1 MEVSDTPAKESVTDP
16 SSKVQATK
24 VGVEVEKEQQRIEEH
39 ITERGIKRP
48 AQDDAEEDDDDDE
61 NDNDN
66 DDNHDN
72 GNNEANG
79 QENIDTESGE
89 TPKLSKNQL
98 RKLKRR
104 KLWEEKRIEKRI
116 SRKEKRHE
124 KQERK
129 RAEKEKELAAASAEG
144 REPNIANPPKPK
156 PKTSTKV
163 PVAVIIDCQ
172 FEEYM
177 MEKEWVSLSNQ
188 VTRCYSDNKNAPY
201 AVHMSISSY
210 GGHMK
215 NRYETVLQNQHKK
228 WKDVH
233 FVDGDFME
241 AARYAKELMS
251 SPSGGRLVDI
261 LQPTSEDRP
270 DSLTLLQ
277 PTSKKAK
284 KTLPEPEPEAED
296 VDKSIVYLTADSP
309 YTLER
314 LEPNTCYVIGG
325 IIDKNREK
333 GLCYHVARERN
344 VRTAKLPIGEFMEM
358 QSRHILATNHVM
370 EIMLKWLEL
379 GDWGAAFMKVIPQ
392 RKGGKLKDE
401 GENSHNTPGGDG
413 DAPEDDVEDGGA
425 KLEPDAQADGTGSA
439 VVVPDAQM
447 QAQPEQKGDEIA
459 TTTEVEVEGD
469 NSEEGLQKNALD
481 QQRWSAPPVEA
492 EKVETPCN
500 DGIS

>member
-1 MEVSDTPAKESVTDP
+1 MEVSDTPVEESATDQSP
-16 SSKVQATK
+16 TIQA
-24 VGVEVEKEQQRIEEH
+24 VKEQHIEEH

-48 AQDDAEEDDDDDE
+48 AEDDEDDEDADDNEDNTDAE
-61 NDNDN
+61 
-66 DDNHDN
+66 N
-72 GNNEANG
+72 GEP
-79 QENIDTESGE
+79 Q
-89 TPKLSKNQL
+89 KLSKNQL

-104 KLWEEKRIEKRI
+104 KLWEEKRAEKRI
-116 SRKEKRHE
+116 QRKEKRHE

-129 RAEKEKELAAASAEG
+129 RAEREKEIAAASAEG
-144 REPNIANPPKPK
+144 REPNIPNPPKPK
-156 PKTSTKV
+156 LRTSTKV

-177 MEKEWVSLSNQ
+177 MEKEWISLSNQ
-188 VTRCYSDNKNAPY
+188 VTRCYSDNRNADY
-201 AVHMSISSY
+201 SVHMSISSY

-228 WKDVH
+228 WKDVR

-251 SPSGGRLVDI
+251 SPAGGKLIDI
-261 LQPTSEDRP
+261 LQPTSPHRP

-284 KTLPEPEPEAED
+284 KTLPEPEPEADD
-296 VDKSIVYLTADSP
+296 VNKSIVYLTADSP

-333 GLCYHVARERN
+333 GLCYHIARERN

-392 RKGGKLKDE
+392 RKGGKLKDD
-401 GENSHNTPGGDG
+401 GENNNNN
-413 DAPEDDVEDGGA
+413 AP
-425 KLEPDAQADGTGSA
+425 S
-439 VVVPDAQM
+439 
-447 QAQPEQKGDEIA
+447 GDEQLQTQAKQQEENIPIEAEAGQDA
-459 TTTEVEVEGD
+459 TADEVEGD

-481 QQRWSAPPVEA
+481 QPRWSAPPAEA

-500 DGIS
+500 DAVS

>member
-1 MEVSDTPAKESVTDP
+1 MEVSDPPVDESVRDQ
-16 SSKVQATK
+16 SSDIQTVKN
-24 VGVEVEKEQQRIEEH
+24 EQQTEEH
-39 ITERGIKRP
+39 ITERGTKRP
-48 AQDDAEEDDDDDE
+48 AEDDD
-61 NDNDN
+61 N
-66 DDNHDN
+66 DDD
-72 GNNEANG
+72 G
-79 QENIDTESGE
+79 DK
-89 TPKLSKNQL
+89 KLSKNQL

-104 KLWEEKRIEKRI
+104 KLWEEKKVEKRI
-116 SRKEKRHE
+116 LRKEKRHE

-129 RAEKEKELAAASAEG
+129 RAEKEKEIAAASAEG
-144 REPNIANPPKPK
+144 REPNIPNPPKPK
-156 PKTSTKV
+156 PRTSTKV
-163 PVAVIIDCQ
+163 PVAVIVDCQ

-177 MEKEWVSLSNQ
+177 MEKEWISLSNQ
-188 VTRCYSDNKNAPY
+188 VTRCYSDNRNAAY
-201 AVHMSISSY
+201 SVHMSISSY

-228 WKDVH
+228 WKDVR

-241 AARYAKELMS
+241 AARYAKELMG
-251 SPSGGRLVDI
+251 SPAGGKLIDI
-261 LQPTSEDRP
+261 LQPATSQDRP

-284 KTLPEPEPEAED
+284 KTLPEPEPEAAD

-333 GLCYHVARERN
+333 GLCYRIARERN

-392 RKGGKLKDE
+392 RKGGKLKDD
-401 GENSHNTPGGDG
+401 GENKAESEACQ
-413 DAPEDDVEDGGA
+413 DAAEVE
-425 KLEPDAQADGTGSA
+425 
-439 VVVPDAQM
+439 V
-447 QAQPEQKGDEIA
+447 
-459 TTTEVEVEGD
+459 EVEVEGAI
-469 NSEEGLQKNALD
+469 SEQGLQKKAALD
-481 QQRWSAPPVEA
+481 LDQPRWSAPPAEA
-492 EKVETPCN
+492 EK
-500 DGIS
+500 